1 MRLKLTAAIL
11 SGAFLTTTPASTFAN
26 DLNING
32 FLSVGASMMDD
43 NKVQIDGYDNQGGFK
58 QDTILGLQV
67 SKQVNDSTTVTG
79 QLVSRGADDYNTES
93 AWAYASYAAS
103 DDLDLRMG
111 RLRVPFYYYSDFLE
125 VGYAYDWVRP
135 PAEVYAIPFSSVD
148 GVDATY
154 RFSLGNWDNS
164 AQIYYGRF
172 SPSTSGVDLKNFT
185 GLALSGQSG
194 DLSLRASYH
203 RLEIESDGTGTFGAT
218 NAAAVA
224 GIEATRAIITASGF
238 TDAQVDNAKEDFTLS
253 GQEIGF
259 YGIAA
264 GYDNGEYSAIAEY
277 TQGFGDVPFLPTAN
291 SMLVKFAKRFD
302 TLTTHI
308 TYTST
313 ENELDSGINEFI
325 QENIIPAKD
334 KQSSI
339 IVGARYDYDDSS
351 ALKFEVQQLT
361 EDMRP
366 GAGEIDE
373 TGMLYS
379 VAIDVVF

>member
-1 MRLKLTAAIL
+1 MRLKLAAAIL
-11 SGAFLTTTPASTFAN
+11 SSTFLSTTPVSTFAN

-135 PAEVYAIPFSSVD
+135 PAEVYAVPFSSVD

-154 RFSLGNWDNS
+154 RFSVGNWDNS

-172 SPSTSGVDLKNFT
+172 SPSDSGVDLKNFA

-238 TDAQVDNAKEDFTLS
+238 TDAQVDNAKEDFTLN

-325 QENIIPAKD
+325 QENIIQAKD

>member
-1 MRLKLTAAIL
+1 MGLKLTKAII
-11 SGAFLTTTPASTFAN
+11 SGAVLTTTSLLSQAN
-26 DLNING
+26 ELNING

-43 NKVQIDGYDNQGGFK
+43 DKVQISGYDNQGGFK

-79 QLVSRGADDYNTES
+79 QLVSRGAEDYNTES
-93 AWAYASYAAS
+93 AWAYASYAAN

-135 PAEVYAIPFSSVD
+135 PAEVYAVPFSSVD

-154 RFSLGNWDNS
+154 RFSMGSWDNS
-164 AQIYYGRF
+164 AQVYYGRYT
-172 SPSTSGVDLKNFT
+172 PSDAGVDLKNFT

-194 DLSLRASYH
+194 DISLRASYH
-203 RLEIESDGTGTFGAT
+203 RLEIESDGTGSFGTT
-218 NAAAVA
+218 NTAAVA
-224 GIEATRAIITASGF
+224 GIEASRALLTASGF
-238 TDAQVDNAKEDFTLS
+238 TDAQVDTAKQDFTLS

-259 YGIAA
+259 YGVAA

-277 TQGFGDVPFLPTAN
+277 TQGFGDVPFLPIAN

-302 TLTTHI
+302 TITTHL

-325 QENIIPAKD
+325 QENLIQAKD

-339 IVGARYDYDDSS
+339 ILGARYDYDASS
-351 ALKFEVQQLT
+351 ALKLEVQQLT
-361 EDMRP
+361 EDMRT